1 MLQTGSVSTK
11 LPQRI
16 PTGTRDTIVALATP
30 PGRGGIAVVRVSGP
44 GTTGI
49 ATSVISKLPPPR
61 LATLT
66 KFRDERGEALDSGLA
81 LYFPAPNSYTGE
93 DVLELHGHGGAV
105 VVDLLLKRILAL
117 GARMARPG
125 EFSERAFLNGKMDLL
140 QAEAVADLIDSASE
154 TAARS
159 ALRSLSGRFSDEL
172 HRIVEGLVAV
182 RAYVEVALDFP
193 EEEVDYLADEA
204 LARRLQALADD
215 LERLVADTR
224 QANLL
229 RDGVKVVLI
238 GPPNAGKSSLLNSL
252 AQTDRAIVSPVPGTT
267 RDTVEL
273 TIQIDGLP
281 VHLVDTAGL
290 REAGEEVEQE
300 GMRRARQ
307 AVREA
312 DIAVLVVED
321 GSSPAID
328 AYLAEIPRE
337 VRAVV
342 AWNKIDLT
350 GSPPTAELASTPAQ
364 LKLSVKT
371 GAGLPQ
377 LEQFLKSA
385 MGFQAAGESPY
396 IARRRHLEAIE
407 AARRH
412 FQNAQAAMRAR
423 RSGELLAEDLRLAQ
437 RYLGEITGEVTT
449 EDLLGRIFS
458 EFCIGK

>member
-1 MLQTGSVSTK
+1 MSTEPPK
-11 LPQRI
+11 REPA
-16 PTGTRDTIVALATP
+16 GARDTIVALATP
-30 PGRGGIAVVRVSGP
+30 PGRGGIAIVRVSGP
-44 GTTGI
+44 ATVDV
-49 ATSVISKLPPPR
+49 ATSVIGKLPPPR
-61 LATLT
+61 VATLT
-66 KFRDERGEALDSGLA
+66 EFRDEAGEVLDSGLA

-105 VVDLLLKRILAL
+105 VVDLLLRRILAL

-125 EFSERAFLNGKMDLL
+125 EFSERAFFNGKMDLL

-172 HRIVEGLVAV
+172 HRIAEGLVAV
-182 RAYVEVALDFP
+182 RAYVEAALDFP
-193 EEEVDYLADEA
+193 EEEVDYLADQS
-204 LARRLQALADD
+204 LAARLQALADD

-224 QANLL
+224 QATLL
-229 RDGVKVVLI
+229 RDGARVALI

-252 AQTDRAIVSPVPGTT
+252 AQTNRAIVSPVPGTT
-267 RDTVEL
+267 RDTIEV

-290 REAGEEVEQE
+290 REAGEEIEQE

-321 GSSPAID
+321 GSSPALD

-337 VRAVV
+337 VRPVV

-350 GSPPTAELASTPAQ
+350 GSSPAADATSSPAQ

-377 LEQFLKSA
+377 LKDFLKSA
-385 MGFQAAGESPY
+385 MGFQAAGESSY
-396 IARRRHLEAIE
+396 IARRRHLQAIDD
-407 AARRH
+407 ARRH
-412 FQNAQAAMRAR
+412 FQAAREAIRAR
-423 RSGELLAEDLRLAQ
+423 RSGELIAEDLRLAQ
-437 RYLGEITGEVTT
+437 RCLGEITGEVTT